1 MHGISEFSLDAE
13 GVYGRM
19 AEGFGFDGDREILVT
34 RGLADWILH
43 FYRAPSVEHLTQRRT
58 SAIRGL
64 PGARE
69 EIVVL
74 FANIIK
80 EATLNGI

>member
-1 MHGISEFSLDAE
+1 
-13 GVYGRM
+13 M
-19 AEGFGFDGDREILVT
+19 AEGFGFDGGREILVT
-34 RGLADWILH
+34 RGLAYWILH
-43 FYRAPSVEHLTQRRT
+43 FSKTQSAEHLPQNRT
-58 SAIRGL
+58 SVRGGL
-64 PGARE
+64 TEVRE

>member
-1 MHGISEFSLDAE
+1 
-13 GVYGRM
+13 M
-19 AEGFGFDGDREILVT
+19 AKGFGFSGGREILIT

-43 FYRAPSVEHLTQRRT
+43 FEKTRHAEYLPLNQT
-58 SAIRGL
+58 SAGGGL
-64 PGARE
+64 PGSRE

-80 EATLNGI
+80 ESGFHGI